1 MEPVHDAPAVVRRR
15 AIAERAA
22 VAYRANPHVA
32 GVLLAGSVARGLAD
46 DLSDIE
52 IDVYWTQPP
61 TDEERR
67 AAVEGVGW
75 SRVYD
80 EVDEHEWADGYLID
94 GIKVDTG
101 GFLTTTIEAYLDAAL
116 EHADTEPE
124 LQVRITALLHGRPLH
139 GDELIGAWRDRCTT
153 YPEPL
158 ALAMV
163 QDGLELRPRE
173 RLEML
178 VARDDPLLLH
188 RDLVDNVQ
196 GVLDALFG
204 INRVFVPHPFHK
216 WLDWEASLLP
226 TKPDDLVGRIRRL
239 LVSPPGEAME
249 LVCALAEETFDLAER
264 LVPAYDAAGARAA
277 FEFRRAT

>member
-1 MEPVHDAPAVVRRR
+1 
-15 AIAERAA
+15 
-22 VAYRANPHVA
+22 
-32 GVLLAGSVARGLAD
+32 
-46 DLSDIE
+46 
-52 IDVYWTQPP
+52 
-61 TDEERR
+61 
-67 AAVEGVGW
+67 
-75 SRVYD
+75 
-80 EVDEHEWADGYLID
+80 
-94 GIKVDTG
+94 
-101 GFLTTTIEAYLDAAL
+101 
-116 EHADTEPE
+116 
-124 LQVRITALLHGRPLH
+124 VRITALLHGRPLH
-139 GDELIGAWRDRCTT
+139 GDELIGVWRDRCAT

-163 QDGLELRPRE
+163 QEGLELRPRE

-239 LVSPPGEAME
+239 LVSPPGEAMG

>member
-1 MEPVHDAPAVVRRR
+1 MEPVHDAPAVERRR

-22 VAYRANPHVA
+22 VAYRSNPHVA

-101 GFLTTTIEAYLDAAL
+101 GFLTTTIAAYLDAAL

-139 GDELIGAWRDRCTT
+139 GDELIGTWRDRCTT

-163 QDGLELRPRE
+163 QEGLQLRPRE

-216 WLDWEASLLP
+216 WLDWEATLLP
-226 TKPDDLVGRIRRL
+226 TKPDGLVVRIRRL
-239 LVSPPGEAME
+239 LVSPPGEGME

-264 LVPAYDAAGARAA
+264 LVPAYDAASARTA